1 MSQDI
6 FCRVLA
12 LVRSNS
18 TDDSKSSENI
28 SFRLNKDQLHEL
40 RAEAK
45 QKRISLNT
53 LVSQVVDSYVNYN
66 TNLSKAGVIPLSK
79 TLLIA
84 LVETCTEDEL
94 KLIAE
99 QVQEKAAN
107 DLSLQLRGKYDFE
120 ALLSIFDYWL
130 ISTGFRYRHDIKPQ
144 NNGHKFM
151 IQHDMGRKYSFFTAE
166 CIRAYFEP
174 MAIEQVEYTISDNV
188 IVLTVEGKA

>member
-1 MSQDI
+1 M
-6 FCRVLA
+6 
-12 LVRSNS
+12 VRS
-18 TDDSKSSENI
+18 DSADGSRSSENV
-28 SFRLNKDQLHEL
+28 SFRLNKDQLYEL

-66 TNLSKAGVIPLSK
+66 THLSKASVIPLSK
-79 TLLIA
+79 AMLIA
-84 LVETCTEDEL
+84 LVEACNEDKL
-94 KLIAE
+94 KAIAE
-99 QVQEKAAN
+99 QVQKKTTK
-107 DLSLQLRGKYDFE
+107 DLSLQLRGTYDFE

-130 ISTGFRYRHDIKPQ
+130 TATGFRYRHDEESQ

-166 CIRAYFEP
+166 CIKAYFEP
-174 MAIEQVEYTISDNV
+174 LAIQQVEYTISDNV